1 MIKRAPDQHKVR
13 VQCLRGDLRLT
24 KSIPEADRLPSS
36 LLTHDNPLFE
46 EHLKNR
52 SGKIR
57 TAISEIFSKFPPST
71 PEVTE
76 IQERMGN
83 LLAQEKAHVV
93 ELQRMTD
100 ERDSLAERLENA
112 SYRYLVAEKKLDRA
126 KSKAVQEMEQQAI
139 MKREDDTG
147 AKDKSVKKESSTE
160 VNGEVNHEASAATD
174 LARREAVAAAEK
186 RKVQIDQLESENKRL
201 SEELSA
207 AKVKTASVG
216 DDDYANTG
224 LFSLVKT
231 QLEGMIRRLN
241 DLEAA
246 NVALREEAQKLQ
258 AERNSYRTQLDE
270 ETRTAADENES
281 QLARNEGDLARIRNA
296 RDELQAELSILQG
309 GGEGS
314 QKQSLEM
321 AKELASARD
330 SRISALESELERVR
344 LKQGEDSTT
353 SADSSLDAL
362 GADDLRSRLRTLQ
375 SQYVMVSNELPSME
389 AAWKK
394 TQALA
399 AKKVAEISNWEEQI
413 ARVNSE
419 KARADQKYFAAMK
432 AKDARDSELRALKA
446 QNAKTS
452 EIVSQLKDTESSTR
466 ALVSNLEKQVAEA
479 KDSLTGLS
487 QQNRALQQKVNEGNV
502 ASENLKTEIAKLKEL
517 VTSRDATTSEASKAR
532 RAVEVELEECKA
544 KLEES
549 KKQVGILKK
558 RGSGRDTTDNAEDW
572 RVRSESFV

>member
-1 MIKRAPDQHKVR
+1 MNS
-13 VQCLRGDLRLT
+13 LT
-24 KSIPEADRLPSS
+24 KSIAEPDRLPSS
-36 LLTHDNPLFE
+36 LLTQDNPLFE
-46 EHLKNR
+46 EHLKSR

-57 TAISEIFSKFPPST
+57 SAISEIFSKFPSST

-93 ELQRMTD
+93 ELQRLTD

-139 MKREDDTG
+139 MKRDDDSG
-147 AKDKSVKKESSTE
+147 VKDKGVKKEGSTE
-160 VNGEVNHEASAATD
+160 INGEVDREATAATD

-186 RKVQIDQLESENKRL
+186 RKVQIDYLELENKRL

-207 AKVKTASVG
+207 AKVKTASVS
-216 DDDYANTG
+216 DDDYASSG
-224 LFSLVKT
+224 LFSLVKA
-231 QLEGMIRRLN
+231 QLEGMVKRLN
-241 DLEAA
+241 DLEAT
-246 NVALREEAQKLQ
+246 NVILREEAQKLQ

-270 ETRTAADENES
+270 ETRTAADDNES

-321 AKELASARD
+321 VKELASARD
-330 SRISALESELERVR
+330 NRISALESELGRVR
-344 LKQGEDSTT
+344 LKHGEDATPG
-353 SADSSLDAL
+353 ADSSLDDL
-362 GADDLRSRLRTLQ
+362 GADVLRSKLRTLQ
-375 SQYVMVSNELPSME
+375 TQYAMVSNELPSME

-466 ALVSNLEKQVAEA
+466 ALVSNLEKQLAEA
-479 KDSLTGLS
+479 KDSLSGLS

-502 ASENLKTEIAKLKEL
+502 SSENLKTEISKMKEL
-517 VTSRDATTSEASKAR
+517 VTSRDASTSEASKEKRSA
-532 RAVEVELEECKA
+532 EVELEECKVR
-544 KLEES
+544 LDDS
-549 KKQVGILKK
+549 KKQIEGLKK
-558 RGSGRDTTDNAEDW
+558 RGTGRDTTEADDW
-572 RVRSESFV
+572 RVSY